1 MDFIFSFDIF
11 KKVIFGMRTK
21 KQFNELIKNLS
32 NIKKL
37 KKDQINKIIK
47 INMTNFYFKNSKTK
61 YNN

>member
-1 MDFIFSFDIF
+1 
-11 KKVIFGMRTK
+11 MRTK